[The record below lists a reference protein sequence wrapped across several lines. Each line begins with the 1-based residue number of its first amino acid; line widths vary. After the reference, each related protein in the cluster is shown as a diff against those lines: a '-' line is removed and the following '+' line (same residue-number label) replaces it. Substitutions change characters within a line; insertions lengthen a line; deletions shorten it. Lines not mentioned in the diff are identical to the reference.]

1 MSLAFRPR
9 PRTSA
14 SRALLAC
21 AVTGVLALAGCSS
34 HAASQSTTASG
45 ITPAALDL
53 LTRSGSY
60 TSNEKALSLAESELI
75 HSCMQ
80 ALRFP
85 YVVDT
90 PAPPDLGVDLSQR
103 GVQGYGLYAQYA
115 SSATHESTSSAA
127 TKAAKKTNDQ
137 YIRRLPEKQATAF
150 MRALRGTTSDLRDI
164 RMPGTTL
171 TLSIRG
177 CEPAARKRLY
187 GSMVTYAQLRSVPQ
201 NLSATLDTR
210 VQHDPGFSALMR
222 KWSTCMT
229 AAGYHYALPAD
240 AQDQLKAAYRKQG
253 ATAALRRREIAVATA
268 DGECALRLRI
278 PTHVITI
285 RKRLAATA
293 LTAQQQLAMNQLAN
307 EWLTA
312 ATTAKH
318 EHVTA
323 VQSSDAGGQGQG

>member
-34 HAASQSTTASG
+34 HAASQSTSASG

-115 SSATHESTSSAA
+115 SSASHESTSSAA

-177 CEPAARKRLY
+177 CEP
-187 GSMVTYAQLRSVPQ
+187 SVPQ

-293 LTAQQQLAMNQLAN
+293 LTAHQQLAMNQLAN